1 MFDENTQ
8 VGCRN
13 RLETRKLYLHS
24 VFSPGRGSVI
34 KTLKRV
40 DLTRGTKI
48 VGSDRIPTAV
58 TFLVPKLLFGNAL
71 TGCCECWRGYSR
83 AACQSSFLKIA
94 NTCRPRRE
102 PA

>member
-48 VGSDRIPTAV
+48 VGSDRIPTAG

-71 TGCCECWRGYSR
+71 TGCCECWRSYSL
-83 AACQSSFLKIA
+83 AAGQLSVLKDA
-94 NTCRPRRE
+94 HSGHPRSRPR
-102 PA
+102 